1 MSKEITVVYQDC
13 VLCGV
18 KGKQTIAE
26 YAQKGITLRKVG
38 FATEE
43 GRELCFQAVN
53 LGIKGM
59 PFYTDGKIFA
69 SSIDELL
76 SAGMENKPKAK
87 NKNVRKEK
95 KHGAI
100 SKAKR

>member
-18 KGKQTIAE
+18 KGKQTIAD
-26 YAQKGITLRKVG
+26 YAEKGITLRKVG

-53 LGIKGM
+53 MGIKGM

-69 SSIDELL
+69 DSIQALL
-76 SAGMENKPKAK
+76 SAEKEDKPKAK

-95 KHGAI
+95 KHGVI